1 MKNAPFT
8 IIILSLLLFGC
19 LESTATNSVPVSF
32 AGFDRTVIVTLGQTE
47 VELDGTGSYD
57 LDSDLLNYRWRLEST
72 PEKSNLVDVSNYD
85 RPIAS
90 FIPDV
95 EGDYV
100 FSLVVDDGVF
110 TSSRDIV
117 VITVIS
123 K

>member
-1 MKNAPFT
+1 MKNIPL
-8 IIILSLLLFGC
+8 IIIIFSLLLFSC

-32 AGFDRTVIVTLGQTE
+32 AGFDRSVIVTLNQTE
-47 VELDGTGSYD
+47 VDLDGTGSYD
-57 LDSDLLNYRWRLEST
+57 PDSDLLNYRWRVEST
-72 PEKSNLVDVSNYD
+72 PEKSNLVGVSNHD

-110 TSSRDIV
+110 TSSRDVV

-123 K
+123 Q